1 VADILAQVPYEV
13 GRCGWDQLAAEL
25 QARSPNL
32 LVLLEEAGAV
42 QPLIRRLKA
51 DDTTWDLPIIVGLT
65 EFSDTAAAW
74 ALEAGADEFLL
85 PPFEPREV
93 LARVAV
99 VLRLQ
104 HDRRLLLASH
114 EEFSRIFQETA
125 HPLFFCLWRSYS
137 MPPRIGSASGGFS
150 PNRAQGI
157 TSSCTWCTGRASR

>member
-1 VADILAQVPYEV
+1 MPDAYVLIVGPETEARQQVADILAQVPYEV

-85 PPFEPREV
+85 PPSNPG
-93 LARVAV
+93 
-99 VLRLQ
+99 
-104 HDRRLLLASH
+104 
-114 EEFSRIFQETA
+114 
-125 HPLFFCLWRSYS
+125 RSW
-137 MPPRIGSASGGFS
+137 PG
-150 PNRAQGI
+150 
-157 TSSCTWCTGRASR
+157 